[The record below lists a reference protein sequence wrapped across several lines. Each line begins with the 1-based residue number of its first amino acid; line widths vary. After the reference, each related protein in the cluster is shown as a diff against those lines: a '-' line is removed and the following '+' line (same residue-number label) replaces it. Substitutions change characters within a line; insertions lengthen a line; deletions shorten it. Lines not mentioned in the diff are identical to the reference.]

1 MRSKSFCRDPSTFF
15 WTGHSKPKSVTSY
28 WQRRLQKHFVGAG
41 VPSGH
46 AHRFRDTFAVELL
59 LAGIPIEREAALLGH
74 TSIKTTEKHYAP
86 WTHSRQVQ
94 GESDVRR
101 AWLADPVVFAETK
114 GTPQVHGTR
123 QRLN

>member
-1 MRSKSFCRDPSTFF
+1 
-15 WTGHSKPKSVTSY
+15 
-28 WQRRLQKHFVGAG
+28 VGAR

-59 LAGIPIEREAALLGH
+59 LAGIPIERVAALLGY

-94 GESDVRR
+94 LESDVKR

-114 GTPQVHGTR
+114 GTPQVHATS